1 MEKGRWTILAVIG
14 AVCAVMVIPA
24 TALARTKVVFAGG
37 PSGFANQLQH
47 RYGAGV
53 NNFLNNRVT
62 IHAGDSV
69 QWDGKSLTNGFH
81 TVDIPKLGGSDLG
94 LIVPSGGLVSGAKD
108 AAGNPFWFNG
118 KVPNLT
124 FNPALFAA
132 QGGHRYNGSKRIDS
146 GLPLGPAA
154 RSFKVRFT
162 KPGVY
167 HYFCDVHYG
176 MRGTVVVLP
185 KAKRIP
191 SAKQDAKTLKKT
203 EIAYVA
209 LAKKVDKTTEPANTV
224 GLGASGPGGLEV
236 FAMFPSTLNV
246 ATGTTVTF
254 AMSKD
259 TRETH
264 TATFGDTT
272 KGGYVYNLA
281 QTAFNSPTGAIDP
294 IGAYSS
300 DVPMPI
306 SLSPASHGN
315 GFGNT
320 GALDQDSST
329 PLAPAATVKFTQA
342 GTYHYVCLIH
352 PFMQGTIVV
361 K

>member
-1 MEKGRWTILAVIG
+1 MFRRSRLGVLCVVTCALGTVMALPAV
-14 AVCAVMVIPA
+14 AAA
-24 TALARTKVVFAGG
+24 HTKVVFAGG
-37 PSGFANQLQH
+37 PAGFANQIQH

-69 QWDGKSLTNGFH
+69 QWDGKSLQGGFH
-81 TVDIPKLGGSDLG
+81 TVDIPALGESDQP
-94 LIVPSGGLVSGAKD
+94 LIVPTGTNVSGVND
-108 AAGNPFWFNG
+108 AAGSPFWFNG
-118 KVPNLT
+118 QPNLT
-124 FNPALFAA
+124 FNPALFRS
-132 QGGHRYNGSKRIDS
+132 QGGHRYNGSTRIDS
-146 GLPLGPAA
+146 GLPLGPPQ
-154 RSFKVRFT
+154 SFKVQFT

-176 MRGTVVVLP
+176 MRGTVVVLA

-191 SAKQDAKTLKKT
+191 STKQDAKTLKKA
-203 EIAYVA
+203 EAAYVA
-209 LAKKVDKTTEPANTV
+209 TAKKVDKTTEPANTV

-236 FAMFPSTLNV
+236 FAMFPSTLSV
-246 ATGTTVTF
+246 ASGSTVTF

-264 TATFGDTT
+264 TATFGDLAN
-272 KGGYVYNLA
+272 GGYVSNLA
-281 QTAFNSPTGAIDP
+281 QTAFNSPTGLIDP
-294 IGAYSS
+294 RGAYPSS
-300 DVPMPI
+300 VPMPV
-306 SLSPASHGN
+306 SLSQTSHGN

-320 GALDQDSST
+320 GALDQDAAT
-329 PLAPAATVKFTQA
+329 PLPPAAQVKFTQP

-361 K
+361 H

>member
-1 MEKGRWTILAVIG
+1 MFKLRWAF
-14 AVCAVMVIPA
+14 
-24 TALARTKVVFAGG
+24 ALGFVLCVVVAFPVAAAARTKVVFAGG
-37 PSGFANQLQH
+37 PSGFANKLGKK
-47 RYGAGV
+47 YGAGI
-53 NNFLNNRVT
+53 NGFLLNRVT

-69 QWDGKSLTNGFH
+69 SWNGKALAGGFH
-81 TVDIPKLGGSDLG
+81 TVDIPAVGGSDLQ
-94 LIVPSGGLVSGAKD
+94 LIVPTGTAVSGAKD

-118 KVPNLT
+118 QPNLT
-124 FNPALFAA
+124 FNPMLAAA
-132 QGGHRYNGSKRIDS
+132 QGGHKYNGSHRIAS
-146 GLPLGPAA
+146 GLPLGPPH
-154 RSFKVRFT
+154 SFKVKFT

-176 MRGTVVVLP
+176 MQGTVVVLA
-185 KAKRIP
+185 KAKHI
-191 SAKQDAKTLKKT
+191 STAKQDAKTLKRT
-203 EIAYVA
+203 EAAYVKV
-209 LAKKVDKTTEPANTV
+209 AKKVDKTTEPANTV

-246 ATGTTVTF
+246 ANGTTVTF

-264 TATFGDTT
+264 TATFGDTS
-272 KGGYVYNLA
+272 KGGYVGNLA

-294 IGAYSS
+294 RGAYPS
-300 DVPMPI
+300 DVPMPV

-320 GALDQDSST
+320 GALDRDAGT
-329 PLAPAATVKFTQA
+329 PLRPSATIKFTQP

-352 PFMQGTIVV
+352 PFMQGTVVV

>member
-1 MEKGRWTILAVIG
+1 MALPAG
-14 AVCAVMVIPA
+14 AA
-24 TALARTKVVFAGG
+24 ARTKVVFAGG
-37 PSGFANQLQH
+37 PGGFATALQNK
-47 RYGAGV
+47 YGAGI
-53 NNFLNNRVT
+53 NGFLLNKVT

-69 QWDGKSLTNGFH
+69 LWNGKALAGGFH
-81 TVDIPKLGGSDLG
+81 TVDIPAVGKPDLP
-94 LIVPSGGLVSGAKD
+94 LIVPTGTKVSGVKD

-118 KVPNLT
+118 LPNLT
-124 FNPALFAA
+124 FNTALFTP

-146 GLPLGPAA
+146 GLPLGPPH
-154 RSFKVRFT
+154 SFKVKFT

-176 MRGTVVVLP
+176 MRGTIVVLP

-191 SAKQDAKTLKKT
+191 SAKQDSKTLKKV

-209 LAKKVDKTTEPANTV
+209 SAKRVDKTTEPANTV

-236 FAMFPSTLNV
+236 FAMFPSTLQV
-246 ATGTTVTF
+246 ANGSTVTF
-254 AMSKD
+254 AMSKQ

-264 TATFGDTT
+264 TATFGDTSP
-272 KGGYVYNLA
+272 GGYVTQLG
-281 QTAFNSPTGAIDP
+281 QTAFNSPTGLIDP
-294 IGAYSS
+294 RGAYPSS
-300 DVPMPI
+300 VPMPV
-306 SLSPASHGN
+306 SLNLTSHGN

-320 GALDQDSST
+320 GALDRDAVT
-329 PLAPAATVKFTQA
+329 PLPPTATIKFTQA

-352 PFMQGTIVV
+352 HFMHGTIIV